1 MGYTFTFER
10 ALPLIVNAVFWG
22 YSSLFHVIVLFQSSI
37 IFVLTINKCN
47 ANIQNIKRRII
58 LSEYK
63 WNYLPTCKKDVISV
77 LDKASKEVVNEMR
90 NSPKHTLL
98 YYNALSSLLDKVI
111 VEIAS
116 RKIFNAPDDWY
127 YSFEVS
133 NRNAR
138 LYLKHI
144 HDLIPAEKTDA
155 TDNEKYTVEFDECF
169 SIINYPVES
178 FSVEEYAKVT
188 KNEPVTVRQWIR
200 RGKLRN
206 AFRIGGEWRI
216 PKISDH
222 PSRGYS
228 PVTYYVNCEYVPLP
242 LDTLSSG
249 IGIHNL
255 TITPQNAG
263 MFNIVADGR
272 CLAIPPRLFTDQE
285 RIEIEQA
292 LLSNPNISNSDSL
305 VGVWPNVTEVS
316 RIPVVTRTGGMRL
329 PEGWNKNL
337 F

>member
-1 MGYTFTFER
+1 M
-10 ALPLIVNAVFWG
+10 
-22 YSSLFHVIVLFQSSI
+22 
-37 IFVLTINKCN
+37 
-47 ANIQNIKRRII
+47 
-58 LSEYK
+58 SEYN
-63 WNYLPTCKKDVISV
+63 WSYLPTNKKEVISI
-77 LDKASKEVVNEMR
+77 LDKANKDIVSEMR
-90 NSPKHTLL
+90 NAPKHTLQ
-98 YYNALSSLLDKVI
+98 YYNALSLFLDKVL
-111 VEIAS
+111 VEIAT
-116 RKIFNAPDDWY
+116 RNIFNAPDEWY

-144 HDLIPAEKTDA
+144 HKLIPTENANA
-155 TDNEKYTVEFDECF
+155 ADNMKYTVEFDECF

-178 FSVEEYAKVT
+178 FSVDEYAKVT
-188 KNEPVTVRQWIR
+188 KTEPVTIRQWIR

-216 PKISDH
+216 PTISDI

-228 PVTYYVNCEYVPLP
+228 PVTYHVNCEYVPLR

-255 TITPQNAG
+255 TITPQGTG
-263 MFNIVADGR
+263 MFNIVVDGR
-272 CLAIPPRLFTDQE
+272 CLSIPPRLFTEQE

-305 VGVWPNVTEVS
+305 VGLWPDVSEVS
-316 RIPVVTRTGGMRL
+316 RIPPVTRTGGMRL

>member
-1 MGYTFTFER
+1 MPEYT
-10 ALPLIVNAVFWG
+10 
-22 YSSLFHVIVLFQSSI
+22 
-37 IFVLTINKCN
+37 
-47 ANIQNIKRRII
+47 
-58 LSEYK
+58 
-63 WNYLPTCKKDVISV
+63 WNYLPTSKKEVIAV
-77 LDKASKEVVNEMR
+77 LDKASRDTVNEMR
-90 NSPKHTLL
+90 NAPKHTLQ
-98 YYNALSSLLDKVI
+98 YYNALSFLFDKVI
-111 VEIAS
+111 MEMAS
-116 RKIFNAPDDWY
+116 RNIFNAPDEWY

-144 HDLIPAEKTDA
+144 HALIPAENTNA
-155 TDNEKYTVEFDECF
+155 ADNEKYTVEFDECF

-188 KNEPVTVRQWIR
+188 KNKPVTVRQWIR

-206 AFRIGGEWRI
+206 AFRVGGEWRI
-216 PKISDH
+216 PAISDP

-228 PVTYYVNCEYVPLP
+228 PVTYYVNCEYVPLR

-255 TITPQNAG
+255 TITPQGIG
-263 MFNIVADGR
+263 MFNIIADGR
-272 CLAIPPRLFTDQE
+272 CLAIPPRLFTEQE

-292 LLSNPNISNSDSL
+292 LLSNPNISNSESL
-305 VGVWPNVTEVS
+305 VGIWPNVTEVS
-316 RIPVVTRTGGMRL
+316 RIPVVTRTGGMSL
-329 PEGWNKNL
+329 PKGWNKNL

>member
-1 MGYTFTFER
+1 M
-10 ALPLIVNAVFWG
+10 
-22 YSSLFHVIVLFQSSI
+22 
-37 IFVLTINKCN
+37 
-47 ANIQNIKRRII
+47 
-58 LSEYK
+58 SEYK
-63 WNYLPTCKKDVISV
+63 WNYLPTSKKEVISV
-77 LDKASKEVVNEMR
+77 LDEASKDVVNEMR
-90 NSPKHTLL
+90 NNPNHTLQ

-111 VEIAS
+111 MEIAS

-144 HDLIPAEKTDA
+144 HALIPAENTNA
-155 TDNEKYTVEFDECF
+155 ADNEKYTVEFDECF

-206 AFRIGGEWRI
+206 AFRVGGEWRI
-216 PKISDH
+216 PAISDS
-222 PSRGYS
+222 PARGYS
-228 PVTYYVNCEYVPLP
+228 PVTYYVNCEHVPLR
-242 LDTLSSG
+242 LNTLSSG

-255 TITPQNAG
+255 TITPQGTG
-263 MFNIVADGR
+263 MFNIIADGR
-272 CLAIPPRLFTDQE
+272 CLAIPPRLFTEQE

-292 LLSNPNISNSDSL
+292 LLSNPNISNSDSP

>member
-1 MGYTFTFER
+1 M
-10 ALPLIVNAVFWG
+10 
-22 YSSLFHVIVLFQSSI
+22 
-37 IFVLTINKCN
+37 
-47 ANIQNIKRRII
+47 
-58 LSEYK
+58 SEYR
-63 WNYLPTCKKDVISV
+63 WSYLPANKKAVISV
-77 LDKASKEVVNEMR
+77 LDKASKDVVNEMR
-90 NSPKHTLL
+90 NNPKHTLQ

-111 VEIAS
+111 MEIAS
-116 RKIFNAPDDWY
+116 RKIFNAPDEWY
-127 YSFEVS
+127 YSFEIS

-144 HDLIPAEKTDA
+144 HKLVLSENTNAV
-155 TDNEKYTVEFDECF
+155 DNERYTVEFDECF

-178 FSVEEYAKVT
+178 FSVEEYAKVAKT
-188 KNEPVTVRQWIR
+188 EPVTVRQWIR

-216 PKISDH
+216 PAISDI

-228 PVTYYVNCEYVPLP
+228 PVTYYVNCEYVPLH

-255 TITPQNAG
+255 TISPQGTG
-263 MFNIVADGR
+263 MFNIIADGR
-272 CLAIPPRLFTDQE
+272 CLAIPPRLFTEQE
-285 RIEIEQA
+285 RIEIEQT

-305 VGVWPNVTEVS
+305 VGIWPDVTEVS
-316 RIPVVTRTGGMRL
+316 RIPAVIRTGGMTL

>member
-1 MGYTFTFER
+1 M
-10 ALPLIVNAVFWG
+10 
-22 YSSLFHVIVLFQSSI
+22 
-37 IFVLTINKCN
+37 
-47 ANIQNIKRRII
+47 
-58 LSEYK
+58 SEYK
-63 WNYLPTCKKDVISV
+63 WSYLPASKKEVIAV
-77 LDKASKEVVNEMR
+77 LDKASKDTISEMR
-90 NSPKHTLL
+90 NAPKHTLQ
-98 YYNALSSLLDKVI
+98 YYNALSFLFDKVI
-111 VEIAS
+111 MEIAS
-116 RKIFNAPDDWY
+116 RKIFDAPDEWY

-144 HDLIPAEKTDA
+144 RELIPTENTDA
-155 TDNEKYTVEFDECF
+155 ADNEKYTVEFDECF

-178 FSVEEYAKVT
+178 FSVEEYAKMAKT
-188 KNEPVTVRQWIR
+188 EPVTVRQWIR

-216 PKISDH
+216 PKISDT

-228 PVTYYVNCEYVPLP
+228 PVTYYVNCEYVPLRF
-242 LDTLSSG
+242 DTLSSG

-255 TITPQNAG
+255 TITPQG
-263 MFNIVADGR
+263 TGIFNILADGR
-272 CLAIPPRLFTDQE
+272 CLATPPRLFTDQE

-292 LLSNPNISNSDSL
+292 LLCNPNISNSDSL
-305 VGVWPNVTEVS
+305 VGIWPNINEVS
-316 RIPVVTRTGGMRL
+316 RIPVATRTGGMRL

>member
-1 MGYTFTFER
+1 M
-10 ALPLIVNAVFWG
+10 
-22 YSSLFHVIVLFQSSI
+22 
-37 IFVLTINKCN
+37 
-47 ANIQNIKRRII
+47 
-58 LSEYK
+58 SEYR
-63 WNYLPTCKKDVISV
+63 WSYLPANKKAVISV
-77 LDKASKEVVNEMR
+77 LDKASKDVVNEMR
-90 NSPKHTLL
+90 NNPKHTLQ
-98 YYNALSSLLDKVI
+98 YYNALSSLLDKI
-111 VEIAS
+111 IMEIAS
-116 RKIFNAPDDWY
+116 RKIFNAPDEWY
-127 YSFEVS
+127 YSFEIS

-144 HDLIPAEKTDA
+144 HKLVLSENTNAV
-155 TDNEKYTVEFDECF
+155 DNERYTVEFDECF

-178 FSVEEYAKVT
+178 FSVEEYAKVAKT
-188 KNEPVTVRQWIR
+188 EPVTVRQWIR

-216 PKISDH
+216 PAISDI

-228 PVTYYVNCEYVPLP
+228 PVTYYVNCEYVPLH

-255 TITPQNAG
+255 TISPQGTG
-263 MFNIVADGR
+263 MFNIIADGR
-272 CLAIPPRLFTDQE
+272 CLAIPPRLFTEQE
-285 RIEIEQA
+285 RIEIEQT

-305 VGVWPNVTEVS
+305 VGLWPDVSEVS
-316 RIPVVTRTGGMRL
+316 RIPPVTRTGGMRL